1 MSSSA
6 KPARQPL
13 NAKSLLALLDQW
25 PDSWAGVP
33 EDMPIGTGL
42 VVELRPFIMHL
53 QKLSLSPKT
62 IRSHVNNLWVIG
74 GEIIRQ
80 LNDEPKRRQ
89 LKPRKLLLDAIDL
102 GEAPL
107 APDATE
113 EQQNSLDATARRL
126 LRFLTKTNS
135 G

>member
-6 KPARQPL
+6 KPARKPL
-13 NAKSLLALLDQW
+13 NAKSLLALLDRW

-33 EDMPIGTGL
+33 EDRPIGTGL
-42 VVELRPFIMHL
+42 VVELRSFVVHL
-53 QKLSLSPKT
+53 QQLRLSPKT

-80 LNDEPKRRQ
+80 VNDEPQLRK

-107 APDATE
+107 ARDATE

-126 LRFLTKTNS
+126 LRFLTKTNT

>member
-1 MSSSA
+1 MSSST
-6 KPARQPL
+6 KPPRKTSDAQ
-13 NAKSLLALLDQW
+13 SVLALLDQW
-25 PDSWAGVP
+25 PDSWAGLP
-33 EDMPIGTGL
+33 EDRPIGRGL
-42 VVELRPFIMHL
+42 VAELRPFVMHL
-53 QKLSLSPKT
+53 QLNLSPKT
-62 IRSHVNNLWVIG
+62 VRSHVNNLWVIG

-80 LNDEPKRRQ
+80 VNYEPQLRK

-107 APDATE
+107 ARDATE

-126 LRFLTKTNS
+126 LRFLIKPDI